1 MQRPRRTWR
10 RPAAFRAG
18 RRLVPD
24 RLSVMLLAAATV
36 GVLGSLATM
45 VFRTALELMQVL
57 LGRQPAHGMVS
68 LAHSLPYWERLLLPV
83 VGGAVAGAILQWAR
97 SNLPPQGAND
107 YMEAISLGRGFIGL
121 RQTMARSLSAF
132 CSITSGASIGRE
144 GPMVQIAAMLA
155 SLCGRWM
162 VWPPERLRLL
172 VACGATAGLT
182 AVYNAPIAG
191 ALFVSE
197 IIYGSVSSATL
208 VPLVVASVAAN
219 MVTRQ
224 LLHYDAV
231 YHMPAFDFASPWEV
245 FTYLGLGVLAGVV
258 APWYLEM
265 LNGSKRL
272 FSNWIGPLWLR
283 LAAGGLVVGVISVG
297 WPQVWGNGYSV
308 VNSLLH
314 EPWAWQTVASVLVM
328 KLLATSASSG
338 SGAVG
343 GTFTPTL
350 FMGAALGH
358 LYGSTLHAV
367 LPQASIS
374 SYAVVGMGALL
385 SAATHAPLMS
395 ILMIFEMTLSYQA
408 MLPLMAACVM
418 GYAVAHALGG
428 KSMYAHSLADNRGAP
443 GGAGR

>member
-1 MQRPRRTWR
+1 
-10 RPAAFRAG
+10 
-18 RRLVPD
+18 
-24 RLSVMLLAAATV
+24 
-36 GVLGSLATM
+36 
-45 VFRTALELMQVL
+45 
-57 LGRQPAHGMVS
+57 
-68 LAHSLPYWERLLLPV
+68 
-83 VGGAVAGAILQWAR
+83 
-97 SNLPPQGAND
+97 
-107 YMEAISLGRGFIGL
+107 
-121 RQTMARSLSAF
+121 
-132 CSITSGASIGRE
+132 
-144 GPMVQIAAMLA
+144 MVQIAAMLA

-231 YHMPAFDFASPWEV
+231 YHMPAFDFSSPWEV
-245 FTYLGLGVLAGVV
+245 FAYLGLGVLAGVV

-272 FSNWIGPLWLR
+272 FSHWIGPLWLR
-283 LAAGGLVVGVISVG
+283 LAAGGLVVGIISVG

-358 LYGSTLHAV
+358 LYGSTLHGI

-428 KSMYAHSLADNRGAP
+428 KSMYAHSLADNRGGAR
-443 GGAGR
+443 GAGR

>member
-314 EPWAWQTVASVLVM
+314 EP
-328 KLLATSASSG
+328 
-338 SGAVG
+338 
-343 GTFTPTL
+343 
-350 FMGAALGH
+350 
-358 LYGSTLHAV
+358 
-367 LPQASIS
+367 
-374 SYAVVGMGALL
+374 
-385 SAATHAPLMS
+385 
-395 ILMIFEMTLSYQA
+395 
-408 MLPLMAACVM
+408 
-418 GYAVAHALGG
+418 
-428 KSMYAHSLADNRGAP
+428 
-443 GGAGR
+443 

>member
-1 MQRPRRTWR
+1 MQRPSRSWR
-10 RPAAFRAG
+10 RPAAFYSG

-24 RLSVMLLAAATV
+24 RLSVMLLAAAAV
-36 GVLGSLATM
+36 GVLGALATM
-45 VFRTALELMQVL
+45 VFRQGLEFMQVL

-68 LAHSLPYWERLLLPV
+68 LAHSLPYWERLVLPV
-83 VGGAVAGAILQWAR
+83 VGGAVAGLILQWAR
-97 SNLPPQGAND
+97 SKLPPQGAGD
-107 YMEAISLGRGFIGL
+107 YMEAISLGRGLIGL
-121 RQTMARSLSAF
+121 RQTMARSLAAF
-132 CSITSGASIGRE
+132 FSITTGSSIGRE

-155 SLCGRWM
+155 SVCGRWL

-197 IIYGSVSSATL
+197 IIYGSVSSAIL

-231 YHMPAFDFASPWEV
+231 YHMPTFDFTSPWEV
-245 FTYLGLGVLAGVV
+245 FTYLGLGVLAGLL
-258 APWYLEM
+258 APWYLKM

-272 FSNWIGPLWLR
+272 FSRWIGPLWLR

-314 EPWAWQTVASVLVM
+314 QPWAWQTVAVVLLM

-343 GTFTPTL
+343 GIFTPTL

-358 LYGSTLHAV
+358 LYGSTLHGI
-367 LPQASIS
+367 LPQVSVS
-374 SYAVVGMGALL
+374 NYAAVGMGALL

-408 MLPLMAACVM
+408 MLPLMVACVM
-418 GYAVAHALGG
+418 GYVVAEALGG
-428 KSMYAHSLADNRGAP
+428 KSMYAHSLAENRGTRR
-443 GGAGR
+443 GTGR

>member
-1 MQRPRRTWR
+1 
-10 RPAAFRAG
+10 
-18 RRLVPD
+18 
-24 RLSVMLLAAATV
+24 MLLAAAAV
-36 GVLGSLATM
+36 GVLGALATM
-45 VFRTALELMQVL
+45 VFRQGLEFMQVL

-68 LAHSLPYWERLLLPV
+68 LAHSLPYWERLVLPV
-83 VGGAVAGAILQWAR
+83 VGGAVAGLILQWAR
-97 SNLPPQGAND
+97 SKLPPQGAGD
-107 YMEAISLGRGFIGL
+107 YMEAISLGRGLIGL
-121 RQTMARSLSAF
+121 RQTMARSLAAF
-132 CSITSGASIGRE
+132 FSITTGSSIGRE

-155 SLCGRWM
+155 SVCGRWL

-197 IIYGSVSSATL
+197 IIYGSVSSAIL

-231 YHMPAFDFASPWEV
+231 YHMPTFDFTSPWEV
-245 FTYLGLGVLAGVV
+245 FTYLGLGVLAGLL
-258 APWYLEM
+258 APWYLKM

-272 FSNWIGPLWLR
+272 FSRWIGPLWLR

-314 EPWAWQTVASVLVM
+314 QPWAWQTVAVVLLM

-343 GTFTPTL
+343 GIFTPTL

-358 LYGSTLHAV
+358 LYGSTLHGI
-367 LPQASIS
+367 LPQVSVS
-374 SYAVVGMGALL
+374 NYAAVGMGALL

-408 MLPLMAACVM
+408 MLPLMVACVM
-418 GYAVAHALGG
+418 GYVVAEALGG
-428 KSMYAHSLADNRGAP
+428 KSMYAHSLAENRGTRR
-443 GGAGR
+443 GTGR

>member
-1 MQRPRRTWR
+1 
-10 RPAAFRAG
+10 
-18 RRLVPD
+18 
-24 RLSVMLLAAATV
+24 MLLAAATV
-36 GVLGSLATM
+36 GVLGALATM
-45 VFRTALELMQVL
+45 VFRAGLELMQVV

-97 SNLPPQGAND
+97 RNLPALGAND

-132 CSITSGASIGRE
+132 FSITSGASIGRE

-155 SLCGRWM
+155 SVCGRWM

-245 FTYLGLGVLAGVV
+245 FTYLGLGVLAGLV
-258 APWYLEM
+258 APWYLKM

-272 FSNWIGPLWLR
+272 FSHWIGPLWLR

-314 EPWAWQTVASVLVM
+314 EPWAWQTVAVVFVM

-350 FMGAALGH
+350 FMGAAMGH
-358 LYGSTLHAV
+358 LYGSTLHSI

-408 MLPLMAACVM
+408 MLPLMVACVM

-428 KSMYAHSLADNRGAP
+428 KSMYAHSLADNRGQ
-443 GGAGR
+443 RR